1 MNAGKLMVP
10 LGAGMLSLGVRL
22 ALFSYSFDLFG
33 DEVIY
38 VKLGRS
44 VYDGGFPS
52 FPASANEPPTPFFL
66 HGPVFFYLESAW
78 MRLWVNQATLWAQ
91 VLQMR
96 TLNILLA
103 AATAVVLVLLVE
115 RASGSLWA
123 AGATGLLFAI
133 DPYIIRQNDRV
144 LLETSMMLFV
154 VLGYFVFVHLIDRP
168 ATPRNV
174 LRAVGAGV
182 LFGAAILTKDETALL
197 IMLPLAA
204 AFILRWGPSRLL
216 TAIAAG
222 AAVACYGL
230 YLAVVALTPFLFH
243 WPPHTL
249 ISGNLRSF
257 WQYKAT
263 GISRLL
269 GQVQITG
276 FHHSGSLVARLVSEA
291 GTFATTYLLL
301 ALAAL
306 FVILVLRRGNEV
318 ARVLGLLYLAAAIAL
333 SYAVTKGT
341 LEEQELYLLAI
352 PSLIIVPVAVTLLR
366 INRRAVAV
374 AALAVLTA
382 LTGFNAAT
390 IVQLGTHQDTGY
402 SQLLAY
408 VAKNVP
414 SACRL
419 SPYYVGFLKTPA
431 DPATGVRYIVVPWK
445 EVQGGYVTGVTPA
458 QVRALVR
465 GDQRVF
471 SVHSQTYGQIDLYKV
486 LRRQA
491 RRRAREM
498 PR

>member
-1 MNAGKLMVP
+1 MNARKLILA
-10 LGAGMLSLGVRL
+10 LGAGVLTLGIRL
-22 ALFSYSFDLFG
+22 ALFSHSFDLFG

-44 VYDGGFPS
+44 VYNGGFPS
-52 FPASANEPPTPFFL
+52 FPTSANQPPTPFFL

-78 MRLWVNQATLWAQ
+78 MRLWFNQTTLWAQ

-96 TLNILLA
+96 LLNILLA
-103 AATAVVLVLLVE
+103 AVTAVVLVLLVE

-123 AGATGLLFAI
+123 AGATGLLFAL

-144 LLETSMMLFV
+144 LLETSMMLFLM
-154 VLGYFVFVHLIDRP
+154 LGYFVYLHLIGHP
-168 ATPRNV
+168 ATRGNV

-182 LFGAAILTKDETALL
+182 LFGAATLTKDEAALL

-204 AFILRWGPSRLL
+204 AFILRWGPSRRL

-222 AAVACYGL
+222 TTMACYGL
-230 YLAVVALTPFLFH
+230 YVAVVALTPFPSH
-243 WPPHTL
+243 WPPLGL
-249 ISGNLRSF
+249 ISANLRSY
-257 WQYKAT
+257 WRYKVN

-269 GQVQITG
+269 GQVQVTG

-291 GTFATTYLLL
+291 GTFATTYALL
-301 ALAAL
+301 ALGAL
-306 FVILVLRRGNEV
+306 SVILVLRRGNDV

-333 SYAVTKGT
+333 FYAVTKGT

-352 PSLIIVPVAVTLLR
+352 PCLVVIPVAVTLLR
-366 INRRAVAV
+366 SNRRAVAV
-374 AALAVLTA
+374 AALVVLIT
-382 LTGFNAAT
+382 LGGFNAAT
-390 IVQLGTHQDTGY
+390 IVRLETHQDTGY

-414 SACRL
+414 NACRF
-419 SPYYVGFLKTPA
+419 SPYYVGFWETPA

-445 EVQGGYVTGVTPA
+445 EIQDGYVTGLTPA

-465 GDQRVF
+465 RDQRVF
-471 SVHSQTYGQIDLYKV
+471 SVHSQTYGQIDLYKALV
-486 LRRQA
+486 
-491 RRRAREM
+491 
-498 PR
+498 

>member
-1 MNAGKLMVP
+1 MPGGTANARKLIVA
-10 LGAGMLSLGVRL
+10 LGAGILSLGIRL
-22 ALFSYSFDLFG
+22 ALFSHSFDLFG

-38 VKLGRS
+38 AKLGRS
-44 VYDGGFPS
+44 VYNGGFPS
-52 FPASANEPPTPFFL
+52 FPTSANQPPTPFFL

-78 MRLWVNQATLWAQ
+78 MRLWVNQTTLWTQ

-103 AATAVVLVLLVE
+103 AVTAVVLVLLVE
-115 RASGSLWA
+115 RASGSLWT
-123 AGATGLLFAI
+123 AGATGLLFAL

-168 ATPRNV
+168 ATRRNV
-174 LRAVGAGV
+174 LGAVGAGV
-182 LFGAAILTKDETALL
+182 LFGAAMLTKDEAALL

-204 AFILRWGPSRLL
+204 AFILRWGPSRRL

-230 YLAVVALTPFLFH
+230 YVAVVALTPFPPH
-243 WPPHTL
+243 WPPL

-257 WQYKAT
+257 WQDKTT

-269 GQVQITG
+269 GQVQLTG

-291 GTFATTYLLL
+291 GTFATTYVLLT
-301 ALAAL
+301 LAAL
-306 FVILVLRRGNEV
+306 SVILVLRRGNEV
-318 ARVLGLLYLAAAIAL
+318 ARVLALLYVAAAIAL

-352 PSLIIVPVAVTLLR
+352 PSLVIIPVAVTLLR

-374 AALAVLTA
+374 AALGVLTA
-382 LTGFNAAT
+382 LAVFNAAT

-414 SACRL
+414 SACRF
-419 SPYYVGFLKTPA
+419 SPYYVGFWETPA

-445 EVQGGYVTGVTPA
+445 EVQDGYVIGLTPA

-465 GDQRVF
+465 RDQRVF

-486 LRRQA
+486 LA
-491 RRRAREM
+491 
-498 PR
+498 

>member
-1 MNAGKLMVP
+1 MNARKLIVV
-10 LGAGMLSLGVRL
+10 LGAGVVSLGIRL

-44 VYDGGFPS
+44 VYNGGFPS
-52 FPASANEPPTPFFL
+52 FPTSANQPPTPFFL
-66 HGPVFFYLESAW
+66 HGPLFFYLESAW
-78 MRLWVNQATLWAQ
+78 MRLWFNQTTLWTQ

-96 TLNILLA
+96 ILNILLA
-103 AATAVVLVLLVE
+103 AVTTVVLVLLVE

-123 AGATGLLFAI
+123 AGATGLLFAL

-168 ATPRNV
+168 ATRRNV

-182 LFGAAILTKDETALL
+182 LFGAAILTKDEAALL

-204 AFILRWGPSRLL
+204 AFILRWGPSRRL

-222 AAVACYGL
+222 AAIGCYAL
-230 YLAVVALTPFLFH
+230 YVAVVALTPFFSH
-243 WPPHTL
+243 WPPHSL
-249 ISGNLRSF
+249 ISANLRSF
-257 WQYKAT
+257 WQYKT
-263 GISRLL
+263 SGLSRLL
-269 GQVQITG
+269 GQVQVTG

-291 GTFATTYLLL
+291 GTFATTYVLL

-306 FVILVLRRGNEV
+306 FVTLVLRRGNEV

-333 SYAVTKGT
+333 FYAVTKGT

-352 PSLIIVPVAVTLLR
+352 PSLVIIPVAVTLLR

-374 AALAVLTA
+374 AALVA
-382 LTGFNAAT
+382 LTVMAGFNTAT
-390 IVQLGTHQDTGY
+390 IVHLRTHQDTGY

-408 VAKNVP
+408 TAKNVP
-414 SACRL
+414 AACRF
-419 SPYYVGFLKTPA
+419 SPYYVGFWQTPA
-431 DPATGVRYIVVPWK
+431 DPATGVRYIIVPWK
-445 EVQGGYVTGVTPA
+445 EVQDGYVVGLTPA
-458 QVRALVR
+458 QARALVR
-465 GDQRVF
+465 RDQRVF

-486 LRRQA
+486 LRQKAPRP
-491 RRRAREM
+491 AREM